1 MDDGYRF
8 RSWFVDNY
16 GWARMSLPFA
26 VLVLCS
32 LPIFLTAN
40 NLSLILL
47 YTLLPVYMIHQYEE
61 HAHGRFVDFFN
72 STIGKEY
79 DVLTK
84 VSAFWINILEV
95 WVLFIVSF
103 YLAKYVAIGV
113 AFVPVYATIFNGFT
127 HAIAS
132 IVLRRY
138 NPGLY
143 TALVLFLPWGIFL
156 LIYFNAITRSSLLFN
171 GVGLLVGI
179 LLHAI
184 IVVYA
189 LRRRSKLE
197 SRFRGEAEAS
207 P

>member
-8 RSWFVDNY
+8 RSWFVDYY

-26 VLVLCS
+26 VLTLAS
-32 LPIFLTAN
+32 LPIFSVAN

-84 VSAFWINILEV
+84 ISAFWINILEV

-103 YLAKYVAIGV
+103 YMAKYVAIGV
-113 AFVPVYATIFNGFT
+113 AFVPVYATVLNGLT

-132 IVLRRY
+132 IVLKRY

-143 TALVLFLPWGIFL
+143 TALVLFFPWGIFL
-156 LIYFNAITRSSLLFN
+156 LIYFNGITRGSLLFN
-171 GVGLLVGI
+171 GVGLLAGI

-184 IVVYA
+184 IVIYA
-189 LRRRSKLE
+189 LKRRSKLE
-197 SRFRGEAEAS
+197 THSRGGAEAN